1 MNDPAVLILA
11 AGKGTRMRSS
21 RAKALHPVGGVPM
34 LECVVRSVRKLGG
47 GVHVVVGHQADAVRK
62 SVRDVSFID
71 QGELL
76 GTGHAVAAARDALAG
91 APGPILVLPGDVPL
105 IRHETLAAF
114 CAFHRGGGFQGSV
127 LTAEPD
133 DPDGYGRVVRGPDH
147 AVDRIV
153 EHRDAGPDI
162 LRVREVNSGIFA
174 FEPAALF
181 DALARVRDDN
191 AQGEYYLTDV
201 VGVLTGG
208 GRRFGAFRIEDA
220 AEAAGV
226 NSRAELAAAD
236 GALRRRKC
244 AALMAAGVA
253 VMDPETARIDLDAA
267 IGPESVIHP
276 WVTIEGASALGEGV
290 TVRSHSR
297 VTGSRIGNFSVVLDG
312 SVVADSTIGADVRVG
327 PRAHLRDGTVLE
339 DHVRVG
345 NYVEIKKSRLGEG
358 TKAMHL
364 AYIGDATIGKNVN
377 VGAGVIT
384 CNYDGKRKHPTVIG
398 DGVFVGSDTQL
409 IAPVTIGDGAYIGAG
424 STINEDVPP
433 GALAIGRSRQVVK
446 ADWTDR
452 NTGS

>member
-11 AGKGTRMRSS
+11 AGKGTRMRSP
-21 RAKALHPVGGVPM
+21 RAKVLHPVGGVPM
-34 LECVVRSVRKLGG
+34 LECVVRAARALGG
-47 GVHVVVGHQADAVRK
+47 GVHVVVGHQADAVRE
-62 SVRDVSFID
+62 SVRGVSFIE
-71 QGELL
+71 QGVPL
-76 GTGHAVAAARDALAG
+76 GTGHAVAAARGALAG

-105 IRHETLAAF
+105 IRHETLAAL
-114 CAFHRGGGFQGSV
+114 CAFHRGGSFQGSV
-127 LTAEPD
+127 LTAEPA
-133 DPDGYGRVVRGPDH
+133 DPGGYGRVVRTSDD
-147 AVDRIV
+147 AVERIV

-162 LRVREVNSGIFA
+162 LRIREVSTGVFA

-181 DALARVRDDN
+181 DALARVRPDN
-191 AQGEYYLTDV
+191 AQKELYLTDV
-201 VGVLTGG
+201 VGILTGG

-220 AEAAGV
+220 RESAGV
-226 NSRAELAAAD
+226 NSPVELAEAD
-236 GALRRRKC
+236 GVIRRRKC
-244 AALMAAGVA
+244 AALMETGVA
-253 VMDPETARIDLDAA
+253 VIDPETARIDLDAE

-276 WVTIEGASALGEGV
+276 WVTIEGVSSLGEGV

-297 VTGSRIGNFSVVLDG
+297 VTGSRIGNFSTVLDG
-312 SVVADSTIGADVRVG
+312 SVISDSDVGADVRVG
-327 PRAHLRDGTVLE
+327 PRAHLREGTVLE

-364 AYIGDATIGKNVN
+364 AYIGDATIGRRVN

-384 CNYDGKRKHPTVIG
+384 CNYDGKRKHATVIG
-398 DGVFVGSDTQL
+398 DGVFVGSDSQL

-424 STINEDVPP
+424 STIHEDVPP